1 MAEKIGILPSSTI
14 TATPTPTQMPAHIG
28 RPRLSPMPV
37 WVATQSVIPATTA
50 PTIFPRMADCRPDSL
65 PPQWKKHPQ
74 AFIAWGCFFHCG
86 GSESGLQSAILGNIV
101 GAVVAGITLWVAT
114 QTGIGD
120 SLGLPIWAGICVG
133 VGVAVMV
140 LLGNI
145 PIFSAIPAQVYGFA
159 SVVALTL
166 LGNGA
171 GNLSAASMANPVV
184 VIILSMIV
192 GAIFGWVSEKIAGL
206 LAGSGHGAHAKA

>member
-1 MAEKIGILPSSTI
+1 MSAN
-14 TATPTPTQMPAHIG
+14 TALAISVG
-28 RPRLSPMPV
+28 VLGAI
-37 WVATQSVIPATTA
+37 ATWLFLGPLGGVLAIWA
-50 PTIFPRMADCRPDSL
+50 
-65 PPQWKKHPQ
+65 

-86 GSESGLQSAILGNIV
+86 GSESGLQSAILGNIA
-101 GAVVAGITLWVAT
+101 GAIIAGITLWVAT
-114 QTGIGD
+114 QTGVGD

-133 VGVAVMV
+133 VGVAAMV
-140 LLGNI
+140 LLANI

-166 LGNGA
+166 MGNGA
-171 GNLSAASMANPVV
+171 GSLVAPSMANPVV

-192 GAIFGWVSEKIAGL
+192 GAIFGWVSEKVAGL

>member
-1 MAEKIGILPSSTI
+1 MSAN
-14 TATPTPTQMPAHIG
+14 TALAISVG
-28 RPRLSPMPV
+28 VLGAI
-37 WVATQSVIPATTA
+37 ATWLFLGPLGGALAIWA
-50 PTIFPRMADCRPDSL
+50 
-65 PPQWKKHPQ
+65 

-86 GSESGLQSAILGNIV
+86 GSESGLQSAILGNIA